1 MAPSFSMNEG
11 NHFNFKMSTLLA
23 EKSFQ
28 LEKRKKRGELS
39 IPSSPMVF
47 GFGVF
52 GLAHTGQ

>member
-1 MAPSFSMNEG
+1 MAPSLSMSEG
-11 NHFNFKMSTLLA
+11 NHFNLEMSTLLA
-23 EKSFQ
+23 EESIQ